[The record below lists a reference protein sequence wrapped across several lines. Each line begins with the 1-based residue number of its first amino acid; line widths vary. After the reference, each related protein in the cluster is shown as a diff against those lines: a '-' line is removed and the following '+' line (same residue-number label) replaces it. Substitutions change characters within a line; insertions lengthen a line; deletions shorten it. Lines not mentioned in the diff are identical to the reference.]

1 MNCSVPAPD
10 EHAPPLSSRPAGLRE
25 ALLALAP
32 GRALSVA
39 QLAHA
44 SGLPLAMVAT
54 SVDALRAAGLPV
66 QSPRA
71 GWYRLPWALQML
83 DAGQIRAALPAA
95 AAARLGALEVCC
107 ELDSTSTELQRR
119 GAAAP
124 DLGFLLAE
132 SQSAGRGR
140 RGRGWLSPPGLNLQ
154 ISCLKRFAGGV
165 GGLAGLSLVVG
176 LSVLR
181 GLEALGVTGVGLKWP
196 NDLQARSG
204 PDAGGKLAGILVEL
218 AGGRQGPA
226 TAIVGVGLN
235 LRLTAAMR
243 ERVAQPLADL
253 AGLCGGQPPDRNL
266 VAAGLV
272 AALIDGLREFED
284 AGFAAFRADYARH
297 DLLLGQAL
305 RLTGG
310 GLGPFAGVGA
320 GIDARGALQVRLA
333 DGTTRTLDSAE
344 ISVRRP

>member
-1 MNCSVPAPD
+1 MNCSAPAPD
-10 EHAPPLSSRPAGLRE
+10 EHAPPVSGGPAGVRG

-32 GRALSVA
+32 GRTVSAA

-44 SGLPLAMVAT
+44 SGLPLATVAT
-54 SVDALRAAGLPV
+54 TVAALRSAGLPV

-83 DAGQIRAALPAA
+83 DAELIQAALPAA
-95 AAARLGALEVCC
+95 ATARPGALEVCF

-119 GAAAP
+119 GAAPP
-124 DLGFLLAE
+124 DLAFVFAE
-132 SQSAGRGR
+132 RQSAGRGR
-140 RGRGWLSPPGLNLQ
+140 RGRGWLSPPGLNIQ
-154 ISCLKRFAGGV
+154 VSCLKRFAGGV
-165 GGLAGLSLVVG
+165 GDLAGLSLAVG
-176 LSVLR
+176 LSVLSA
-181 GLEALGVTGVGLKWP
+181 LQALGIGDVGLKWP

-243 ERVAQPLADL
+243 EGVAQPLADL

-266 VAAGLV
+266 VAAGVV
-272 AALIDGLREFED
+272 AALVDGLRGFED

-310 GLGPFAGVGA
+310 GPGAFDGVGA

-333 DGTTRTLDSAE
+333 DGSMRTLDSAE
-344 ISVRRP
+344 ISVRRS

>member
-1 MNCSVPAPD
+1 MNCSAPAPD
-10 EHAPPLSSRPAGLRE
+10 ERVPPVSSQPAGLRE
-25 ALLALAP
+25 ILLALAP
-32 GRALSVA
+32 GRVVSAA
-39 QLAHA
+39 RLARV
-44 SGLPLAMVAT
+44 SGLSRTMVAAR
-54 SVDALRAAGLPV
+54 VEALRAAGLPV

-71 GWYRLPWALQML
+71 GWYCLLWALQML
-83 DAGQIRAALPAA
+83 DAERIRAALPAA
-95 AAARLGALEVCC
+95 AAARLGSLEVCF

-119 GAAAP
+119 GTAAP
-124 DLGFLLAE
+124 DLAFVLAE

-140 RGRGWLSPPGLNLQ
+140 RGRGWLSPPGLNIQ
-154 ISCLKRFAGGV
+154 ASCRKRFAGGV
-165 GGLAGLSLVVG
+165 GELAGLSLVVG

-181 GLEALGVTGVGLKWP
+181 ALEALGIGGVGLKWP

-218 AGGRQGPA
+218 TGGRQGPS

-253 AGLCGGQPPDRNL
+253 AGLCGGMPPDRNW

-272 AALIDGLREFED
+272 AALIDGLRQFEA
-284 AGFAAFRADYARH
+284 AGFAAFHADYARH
-297 DLLLGQAL
+297 DLLAGQAL
-305 RLTGG
+305 RLSG
-310 GLGPFAGVGA
+310 GLGPFDGVGA
-320 GIDARGALQVRLA
+320 GVDARGALRVRLA
-333 DGTTRTLDSAE
+333 DGSTRTLDSAE